1 MINVDST
8 HCTGWELHALS
19 KQTDSTRDN
28 NLQEGEQEA
37 TIDHDEV
44 RPTIVPKNLNS
55 NKTHFVRICTLETEQ
70 MGQWHV
76 ISWFQ
81 GHLVHFLFRR
91 VEQLFCRSLL
101 MHNVDTSPCY
111 LPTLIA
117 IPRQKNLLHLDST
130 RDNNLQEG
138 EQEAT
143 IDHDEVRPTIVP
155 KENDFVA
162 TVYDKNW
169 YVGRV
174 RDVDENEAMINCMCR
189 AGKQLWTL

>member
-19 KQTDSTRDN
+19 KQT
-28 NLQEGEQEA
+28 
-37 TIDHDEV
+37 
-44 RPTIVPKNLNS
+44 
-55 NKTHFVRICTLETEQ
+55 
-70 MGQWHV
+70 
-76 ISWFQ
+76 
-81 GHLVHFLFRR
+81 
-91 VEQLFCRSLL
+91 
-101 MHNVDTSPCY
+101 
-111 LPTLIA
+111 
-117 IPRQKNLLHLDST
+117 DST

-189 AGKQLWTL
+189 AGKYEDAFKWPARKDEIWIDQAQISSILDERFLMEKQRDASKYQLKCLIISKRNLLQLKIKFSTSKRYISVYMRVSNVRNGKL